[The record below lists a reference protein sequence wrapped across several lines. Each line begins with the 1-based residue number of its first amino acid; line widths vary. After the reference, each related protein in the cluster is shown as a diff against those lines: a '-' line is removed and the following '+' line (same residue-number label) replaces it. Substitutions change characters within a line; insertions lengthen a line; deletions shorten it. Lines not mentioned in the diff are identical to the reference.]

1 MIAEDMIRIEADV
14 FDDARQSQLNHT
26 PIISRRASAARLP
39 TIHPFAAVSVFIWN
53 KDSATCFQEILL
65 LREEFIVCEQ
75 RDTAD
80 ACRCQINETG
90 GGGEDRIG
98 GVYFPPP
105 ADDPREALKSPPAQT
120 AAH

>member
-1 MIAEDMIRIEADV
+1 MPMPRQDVERCERRMIAEEMIRIDVDV
-14 FDDARQSQLNHT
+14 FDDATHSQLNHT

-65 LREEFIVCEQ
+65 LREEFIVREQ

-90 GGGEDRIG
+90 GRGYD
-98 GVYFPPP
+98 
-105 ADDPREALKSPPAQT
+105 
-120 AAH
+120 